1 MRKCLRCKVDLK
13 QKEYKSVMVDECQ
26 KCGGIWFDRDE
37 LRKAKDNTDDNLR
50 WLDYD
55 PFTTNNNPVTTNLSC
70 PDCNKLINEVV
81 YDKSKVKINIC
92 PNCKGVWLDKNEI
105 NGILTYL
112 QGIIVTKTSKEYA
125 NATIEELKEIVTGP
139 ESKLS
144 EFRDLIAVTNLLE
157 MRYAVEYPWISKFI

>member
-70 PDCNKLINEVV
+70 PDCNKMRLPAASCEVSLC
-81 YDKSKVKINIC
+81 YRRPSNIVSWSLC
-92 PNCKGVWLDKNEI
+92 
-105 NGILTYL
+105 
-112 QGIIVTKTSKEYA
+112 S
-125 NATIEELKEIVTGP
+125 
-139 ESKLS
+139 
-144 EFRDLIAVTNLLE
+144 
-157 MRYAVEYPWISKFI
+157 